1 MYVYQAINTLTFT
14 DIKALRAHVH
24 THTHTHSR
32 MYGMCKHDIKQQHF
46 V

>member
-14 DIKALRAHVH
+14 YIKALRAHV
-24 THTHTHSR
+24 HTHTHSR